1 MALNKKD
8 LVELKEALLKEKTE
22 LEKDLNR
29 IAKPIDKEE
38 GDYETSYEDIG
49 ANKDDNATE
58 VDQYTQNLSIEDT
71 LEKKLQDVLD
81 ALEKM
86 KKGVYGI
93 CENCKKEIPLERLK
107 ANPSAR
113 VCIKC

>member
-8 LVELKEALLKEKTE
+8 LVELREALLKEKAE

-29 IAKPIDKEE
+29 IAKPVDKEE
-38 GDYETSYEDIG
+38 GNYETSYEDIG

-86 KKGVYGI
+86 EKGVYGI
-93 CENCKKEIPLERLK
+93 CENCKKEIPLKRLK